1 MRGKSDW
8 LKICK
13 GVGDRV
19 WKATPEMTV
28 ESAKKFRRQMFAIL
42 NKAAEDNVLTTE
54 LKEMYSLVKVQKSAK
69 HGKGVFEVLGGEKN
83 FKRRRDIPHFERF
96 DGCWFDFAILI
107 DENPKPAEIIGFD
120 FEIRFPDDYP
130 VNFLRLDLN
139 TPGHD
144 NDLRGM
150 RFHLHPGSDDFMI
163 HAPPMHPV
171 EILHLFLYDLSIPER
186 PRSA

>member
-1 MRGKSDW
+1 MRGKSYW
-8 LKICK
+8 QEICK

-19 WKATPEMTV
+19 LKATPEMTV

-42 NKAAEDNVLTTE
+42 NKAAEDDI
-54 LKEMYSLVKVQKSAK
+54 LKTKPHEIRRLLSLKDSK
-69 HGKGVFEVLGGEKN
+69 HGKGVFEILGGEKN
-83 FKRRRDIPHFERF
+83 FKRRRDIPHFERV

-107 DENPKPAEIIGFD
+107 DENPKPAQIIGFD

-130 VNFLRLDLN
+130 VKFLRLDLN

-163 HAPPMHPV
+163 HAPPMRPL
-171 EILHLFLYDLSIPER
+171 EILHLLLYGLSIPER